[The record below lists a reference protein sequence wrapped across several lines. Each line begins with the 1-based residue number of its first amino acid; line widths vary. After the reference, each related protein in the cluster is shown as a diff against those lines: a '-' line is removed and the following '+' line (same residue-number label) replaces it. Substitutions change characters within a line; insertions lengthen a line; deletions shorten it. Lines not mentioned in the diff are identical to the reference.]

1 MSHADQALVIAK
13 NIAYE
18 RGGRKIIHNVDL
30 TLRKGLIY
38 TLIGPNGAGKSTLVK
53 LLIGLNKPD
62 QGYIERDKSLHV
74 GYVPQKIQLDKNMP
88 LTVERF
94 LSFAN
99 NRFAN
104 KDKAKAEIQSVLAEM
119 KIEHL
124 ASSFMYSLSGG
135 EQQRV
140 LLARAMLRKPNLLVL
155 DEPVQ
160 GVDVKGQGELYQL
173 IGSIRDRYQCGILM
187 VSHDLHLVMSATD
200 EVICLNQHICCH
212 GHPDSV
218 SKDPEYLRL
227 FGLSE
232 ADNIAVYTHHHDHH
246 HDLDGHVVSDH
257 ALNKN
262 SNCNH

>member
-1 MSHADQALVIAK
+1 MSDTHPTLITAK
-13 NIAYE
+13 NISYS
-18 RGGRKIIHNVDL
+18 RSGRQIIHNIDL
-30 TLRKGLIY
+30 TLKQGLIY

-53 LLIGLNKPD
+53 LLIGLNKVD
-62 QGYIERDKSLHV
+62 NGVIERNKTLNI
-74 GYVPQKIQLDKNMP
+74 GYVPQQVHLDKNMP

-94 LSFAN
+94 LSFASN
-99 NRFAN
+99 S
-104 KDKAKAEIQSVLAEM
+104 KADIQSTLAEM
-119 KIEHL
+119 NIEHL
-124 ASSFMYSLSGG
+124 AQSFMFSLSGG

-173 IGSIRDRYQCGILM
+173 IGSIRDRYQCGVLM

-246 HDLDGHVVSDH
+246 HDLDGHVVSDQSDCQH
-257 ALNKN
+257 
-262 SNCNH
+262 

>member
-1 MSHADQALVIAK
+1 MSNTSVTLIAAK
-13 NIAYE
+13 HLSYS
-18 RGGRKIIHNVDL
+18 RGGRQIIHNIDL
-30 TLRKGLIY
+30 ELKQGQIY

-62 QGYIERDKSLHV
+62 KGKITRDSKLKI
-74 GYVPQKIQLDKNMP
+74 GYVPQKLHLDKNMP

-94 LSFAN
+94 LSFASN
-99 NRFAN
+99 D
-104 KDKAKAEIQSVLAEM
+104 KDLIQAILAEM
-119 KIEHL
+119 NITDL
-124 ASSFMYSLSGG
+124 AQSLMYNLSGG

-160 GVDVKGQGELYQL
+160 GVDVKGQGELYQM
-173 IGSIRDRYQCGILM
+173 IGSIRDRYQCGVLM

-218 SKDPEYLRL
+218 SKDPAYLKL
-227 FGLSE
+227 FGISE

-246 HDLDGHVVSDH
+246 HDLEGNVINDGTDCQH
-257 ALNKN
+257 
-262 SNCNH
+262 

>member
-1 MSHADQALVIAK
+1 MSHAGQTLVTAK
-13 NIAYE
+13 NIFYQ

-30 TLRKGLIY
+30 TLKKGLIY

-62 QGYIERDKSLHV
+62 QGSIERNKSLRV
-74 GYVPQKIQLDKNMP
+74 GYVPQKIQLDKNLP

-99 NRFAN
+99 SRASS
-104 KDKAKAEIQSVLAEM
+104 KDKAKAEIQSVLAQM
-119 KIEHL
+119 NIEHL
-124 ASSFMYSLSGG
+124 ASSFMFSLSGG

-173 IGSIRDRYQCGILM
+173 IGSIRDRYQCGVLM

-227 FGLSE
+227 FGISE

-246 HDLDGHVVSDH
+246 HDLDGHVVNDP
-257 ALNKN
+257 LVNDPLIK
-262 SNCNH
+262 